1 MTTDPKRPS
10 RLLPPRRSP
19 TPVNLLLAAAVMTV
33 ALLTTACGD
42 KAAPVASDPNFYK
55 VSREDLPITVKEPG
69 ELQAVRETSVRSD
82 VEGQATILYLIPE
95 GSTVKTGE
103 KLFELDVSEVVE
115 KRANQKI
122 TVEKARN
129 AWEQARTAAEILEK
143 ELTTKLNSA
152 ASQLRIAEM
161 ELEKLL
167 GAVGDKANEGT
178 NGDMLKR
185 LRELVNEKPVT
196 AAPVDAS
203 LQEEG
208 ASRIVQVAAVDPRNY
223 ANLVDKTLQLLQV
236 PGAGDPLKRDMGD
249 MANRILDQ
257 ADKIRLAMADLSIKG
272 DRLAYSRRLASKQF
286 ITRNELEGDE
296 LAYQSQISQVTLA
309 WNRLD
314 QLINYDLPVE
324 RIKAAQDFE
333 NAQLEMQRVEA
344 SNDAERKKS
353 AFDVEAKQ
361 QEFDVAAER
370 LANFNKQI
378 DNAVVYAPTPG
389 LVVYARVDRDRRGGE
404 AVREGVSV
412 RERQEI
418 IVLPDNTKMRCIVKV
433 QEAQIDKVAIGQ
445 RAHVTVEASPNEVLP
460 GRVVR
465 VAPVADSSSSW
476 MGNDKKV
483 YTTVIE
489 LDGENTDS
497 RLRSRMAAAAAIT
510 IETVPDVIAVPQQSV
525 RRDRSVNYV
534 WKHTDKGPQAV
545 RVVVGEHNQEKV
557 QILDGVAEGDIVYRT
572 PPGGVAD
579 PRFEQPALP
588 EGVPVEADNPA
599 AADPQ
604 AANAQAARL
613 GGSDGAAP
621 AGDAPGD
628 RGAGGRSPGGRGP
641 GAGAPGGG
649 APNGNGA
656 PGGRQG
662 RQGGGMNNKKFAE
675 MTAEELEA
683 YKGRLDGMQTMV
695 DRFRTSAGEDVAKQ
709 MEECLAGIKSSL
721 DGSDLETAQTH
732 ADQLRTLMRSA
743 MGNRGGRGQGGG
755 NSPGE
760 GPGGG
765 NQNRG
770 G

>member
-1 MTTDPKRPS
+1 MTTDPKCLS
-10 RLLPPRRSP
+10 RLLPPRRGSCSIP
-19 TPVNLLLAAAVMTV
+19 LLLAVAAMT
-33 ALLTTACGD
+33 AACGE
-42 KAAPVASDPNFYK
+42 KAAPVTSDPNFYK
-55 VSREDLPITVKEPG
+55 VSREDLPITVKEAG
-69 ELQAVRETSVRSD
+69 ELQAVRETSVRSQ

-95 GSTVKTGE
+95 GSNVKVGE
-103 KLFELDVSEVVE
+103 KLFELDVSEIVE

-129 AWEQARTAAEILEK
+129 AWEQARTAADILEK

-167 GAVGDKANEGT
+167 GATGDKANEGT

-185 LRELVNEKPVT
+185 LRELVSEKPVT
-196 AAPVDAS
+196 AAPVDAA
-203 LQEEG
+203 LQEEEG
-208 ASRIVQVAAVDPRNY
+208 APRTVKVAAVDPRTF

-236 PGAGDPLKRDMGD
+236 PGGGDPLKRDMGD

-272 DRLAYSRRLASKQF
+272 DKVAYSRRLASKQF

-324 RIKAAQDFE
+324 RIKAAQDYE

-353 AFDVEAKQ
+353 SFDVDAKK
-361 QEFDVAAER
+361 QELDVAAER

-378 DNAVVYAPTPG
+378 ENAIVYAPTPG

-433 QEAQIDKVAIGQ
+433 QEAQIDKVAVGQ
-445 RAHVTVEASPNEVLP
+445 RAFVSVEAFPNEILP

-483 YTTVIE
+483 YTTVVE
-489 LDGENTDS
+489 LDGENNDS

-510 IETVPDVIAVPQQSV
+510 IDTVPDVIAVPQQSV
-525 RRDRSVNYV
+525 RRDRSVNYI
-534 WKHTDKGPQAV
+534 WKHTGKGPEAV
-545 RVVVGEHNQEKV
+545 KVVVGEHNQEKV
-557 QILDGVAEGDIVYRT
+557 QILEGVDVGDIV
-572 PPGGVAD
+572 
-579 PRFEQPALP
+579 
-588 EGVPVEADNPA
+588 
-599 AADPQ
+599 
-604 AANAQAARL
+604 
-613 GGSDGAAP
+613 
-621 AGDAPGD
+621 
-628 RGAGGRSPGGRGP
+628 
-641 GAGAPGGG
+641 
-649 APNGNGA
+649 
-656 PGGRQG
+656 
-662 RQGGGMNNKKFAE
+662 
-675 MTAEELEA
+675 
-683 YKGRLDGMQTMV
+683 
-695 DRFRTSAGEDVAKQ
+695 
-709 MEECLAGIKSSL
+709 
-721 DGSDLETAQTH
+721 
-732 ADQLRTLMRSA
+732 
-743 MGNRGGRGQGGG
+743 
-755 NSPGE
+755 
-760 GPGGG
+760 
-765 NQNRG
+765 
-770 G
+770 